1 MEACAP
7 KAFEGAFA
15 ARARGGT
22 DALLIMDVPMFARNR
37 HRLPTMAGTR
47 FFAKAALLMSYGM
60 NVCELC
66 QHSAAYVDKILEC
79 CTRRPMASSLQARS
93 RMRRGV
99 RRVPNILDDQR
110 RK

>member
-1 MEACAP
+1 MEAGAP
-7 KAFEGAFA
+7 KAFEAAFA
-15 ARARGGT
+15 AMARGGT

-66 QHSAAYVDKILEC
+66 QHSAAYVDKILEY